1 MQENPNSRTGNILRD
16 TLRRAAT
23 APQTARKPW
32 FASRSVSGGDNS
44 NVIGLPDDA
53 ILPSDV
59 SSRSSRFIRTQ
70 LDVGY
75 GWQLGN
81 NGSLTA
87 GYGFTHESYS
97 EIDEFDSMSNTFYL
111 DYRRRFTDRIEGGLR
126 LSHSLS
132 ATDGET
138 SVKQTTVSPSAVYR
152 WSDSDATSLRYSL
165 SPTNYTNDPF
175 RPTLDRDVDTHI
187 ITLSH
192 STLLDGPVLPLGVNL
207 QFGLTRILNNAE
219 GADYD
224 YTGFSRFVSASR
236 KFPLDITASIAFSI
250 QQDRYTEPNS
260 LAGAG
265 FAFNRE
271 DKIKRLNLYLERP
284 LDLFDV
290 KNVSVFLNWQKLT
303 NESNIAFF
311 NYEQTSFNVGLTARF

>member
-1 MQENPNSRTGNILRD
+1 MSSFSAQTFASDASDRLVALGLAQLKAAQFIAATKYFNGAVQLDSKDPRALFYLGVALNRIGQHGAALESFQRMWALKVTNRQLGLEAGWAAIAQGRTALAITLLEPYVKENPTNAKAREFLGRAYIGDGRLDDAERELNRAIELDATLKPTATYYLANIAALRKDLKGVATALTGILQENPNSRTGNILRD

-23 APQTARKPW
+23 AAQTARKPW
-32 FASRSVSGGDNS
+32 FASLSVSGGDNS

-126 LSHSLS
+126 
-132 ATDGET
+132 
-138 SVKQTTVSPSAVYR
+138 V
-152 WSDSDATSLRYSL
+152 
-165 SPTNYTNDPF
+165 
-175 RPTLDRDVDTHI
+175 
-187 ITLSH
+187 
-192 STLLDGPVLPLGVNL
+192 
-207 QFGLTRILNNAE
+207 
-219 GADYD
+219 
-224 YTGFSRFVSASR
+224 
-236 KFPLDITASIAFSI
+236 
-250 QQDRYTEPNS
+250 
-260 LAGAG
+260 
-265 FAFNRE
+265 
-271 DKIKRLNLYLERP
+271 
-284 LDLFDV
+284 
-290 KNVSVFLNWQKLT
+290 
-303 NESNIAFF
+303 
-311 NYEQTSFNVGLTARF
+311 